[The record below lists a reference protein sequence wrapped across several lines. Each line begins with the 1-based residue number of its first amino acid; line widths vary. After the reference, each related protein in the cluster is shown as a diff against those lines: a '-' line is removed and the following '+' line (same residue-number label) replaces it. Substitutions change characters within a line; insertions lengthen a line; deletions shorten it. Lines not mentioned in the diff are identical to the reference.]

1 MRNYFTRF
9 IKSMFSASMC
19 LMVAASAL
27 PDRAHAADDFP
38 TRPMTYMIT
47 FNPGGQSDR
56 EARRQEPMLKELL
69 GQNVLIDYKVGGG
82 GALGWKELVTSKP
95 DGYTFA
101 GFNIPHTILQ
111 PMLQEVGYK
120 TDQLVPV
127 CIFQRTYLG
136 LAVPVD
142 SPYKTY
148 EEFIAAAKKA
158 PGKMKLCGSG
168 SLSGHHIALL
178 SLQKQAGVRMTYIP
192 ETGSATQMTGFLG
205 GHYDA
210 IIANSDDLVRFRDK
224 ARILAVTS
232 AERLKLFP
240 DVPTFKEKNLDIV
253 LSIDRGVA
261 LPPGAP
267 DSVVRTLEK
276 AFLNI
281 ANRPEVIEAQTREGF
296 TPVAMG
302 HDECIA
308 YIKEMTTF
316 YGDILKSSR
325 GK

>member
-1 MRNYFTRF
+1 
-9 IKSMFSASMC
+9 
-19 LMVAASAL
+19 
-27 PDRAHAADDFP
+27 
-38 TRPMTYMIT
+38 
-47 FNPGGQSDR
+47 
-56 EARRQEPMLKELL
+56 
-69 GQNVLIDYKVGGG
+69 
-82 GALGWKELVTSKP
+82 
-95 DGYTFA
+95 
-101 GFNIPHTILQ
+101 
-111 PMLQEVGYK
+111 
-120 TDQLVPV
+120 
-127 CIFQRTYLG
+127 
-136 LAVPVD
+136 
-142 SPYKTY
+142 
-148 EEFIAAAKKA
+148 
-158 PGKMKLCGSG
+158 MKLCGSG

-178 SLQKQAGVRMTYIP
+178 SLQKQAGVRITYIP

-261 LPPGAP
+261 LPPGTP
-267 DSVVRTLEK
+267 DNVVRTLEK
-276 AFLNI
+276 AFIDI

-302 HDECIA
+302 HDECVS
-308 YIKEMTTF
+308 YIKEMTKF
-316 YGDILKSSR
+316 YGDILKNTR

>member
-1 MRNYFTRF
+1 MMKFTKLVRN
-9 IKSMFSASMC
+9 MLAASMC
-19 LMVAASAL
+19 LMVAATAL
-27 PDRAHAADDFP
+27 PGHAQAADDFP

-56 EARRQEPMLKELL
+56 EARRQEPLLKELL
-69 GQNVLIDYKVGGG
+69 GQNVIIDYKVGGG
-82 GALGWKELVTSKP
+82 GALGWKELVTSEP

-111 PMLQEVGYK
+111 PMLQDVGYK
-120 TDQLVPV
+120 TDQLIPV

-136 LAVPVD
+136 LAVPLD

-178 SLQKQAGVRMTYIP
+178 SLQKQAGVRITYIP

-240 DVPTFKEKNLDIV
+240 DVPTFKAKNLDIV

-261 LPPGAP
+261 LPPGTP
-267 DSVVRTLEK
+267 DNVVRTLEK
-276 AFLNI
+276 AFIDI

-302 HDECIA
+302 HDECVS
-308 YIKEMTTF
+308 YIKEMTKF
-316 YGDILKSSR
+316 YGDILKNTR

>member
-1 MRNYFTRF
+1 MKFTKLVRN
-9 IKSMFSASMC
+9 MLAASMC
-19 LMVAASAL
+19 LMVAATAL
-27 PDRAHAADDFP
+27 PGHAQAADDFP

-56 EARRQEPMLKELL
+56 EARRQEPLLKELL
-69 GQNVLIDYKVGGG
+69 GQNVIIDYKVGGG
-82 GALGWKELVTSKP
+82 GALGWKELVTSEP

-111 PMLQEVGYK
+111 PMLQDVGYK
-120 TDQLVPV
+120 TDQLIPV

-136 LAVPVD
+136 LAVPLD

-178 SLQKQAGVRMTYIP
+178 SLQKQAGVRITYIP

-261 LPPGAP
+261 LPPGTP
-267 DSVVRTLEK
+267 DNVVRTLEK
-276 AFLNI
+276 AFIDI

-302 HDECIA
+302 HDECVS
-308 YIKEMTTF
+308 YIKEMTKF
-316 YGDILKSSR
+316 YGDILKNTR

>member
-1 MRNYFTRF
+1 MMKFTKLVRN
-9 IKSMFSASMC
+9 MLAASMC
-19 LMVAASAL
+19 LMVAATAL
-27 PDRAHAADDFP
+27 PGHAQAADDFP

-56 EARRQEPMLKELL
+56 EARRQEPLLKELL
-69 GQNVLIDYKVGGG
+69 GQNVIIDYKVGGG
-82 GALGWKELVTSKP
+82 GALGWKELVTSEP

-111 PMLQEVGYK
+111 PMLQDVGYK
-120 TDQLVPV
+120 TDQLIPV

-136 LAVPVD
+136 LAVPLD

-178 SLQKQAGVRMTYIP
+178 SLQKQAGVRITHIP

-261 LPPGAP
+261 LPPGTP
-267 DSVVRTLEK
+267 DNVVRTLEK
-276 AFLNI
+276 AFIDI

-302 HDECIA
+302 HDECVS
-308 YIKEMTTF
+308 YIKEMTKF
-316 YGDILKSSR
+316 YGDILKNTR

>member
-1 MRNYFTRF
+1 MRNFFTTLV
-9 IKSMFSASMC
+9 KGTLSASLC
-19 LMVAASAL
+19 VLVAAGAL
-27 PDRAHAADDFP
+27 PARAHAADTFP
-38 TRPMTYMIT
+38 TRPMTYVIT

-56 EARRQEPMLKELL
+56 EARRQEPLLKQLL
-69 GQNVLIDYKVGGG
+69 GQSVLVDYKVGGG
-82 GALGWKELVTSKP
+82 GALGWKELATSEP

-101 GFNIPHTILQ
+101 GFNIPHVILQ
-111 PMLQEVGYK
+111 PMLQDVGYK

-136 LAVPVD
+136 LAVPLD
-142 SPYKTY
+142 SPYKTF
-148 EEFIAAAKKA
+148 EEFLDAAKKA

-210 IIANSDDLVRFRDK
+210 VIANSDDLVRFRDK

-240 DVPTFKEKNLDIV
+240 EVPTFKEKNLDIV

-261 LPPGAP
+261 LPPETP
-267 DSVVRTLEK
+267 DNVVRTLEK
-276 AFLNI
+276 AFLDI
-281 ANRPEVIEAQTREGF
+281 ANRPEVIEAQTKEGF

-302 HDECIA
+302 HDECVA
-308 YIKEMTTF
+308 YIKEMTAF
-316 YGDILKSSR
+316 YGDILKSVR

>member
-111 PMLQEVGYK
+111 PMLQEVGHK

-267 DSVVRTLEK
+267 DNVVRTLEK

-316 YGDILKSSR
+316 YGDILKSTR

>member
-1 MRNYFTRF
+1 MMKFTKLVRN
-9 IKSMFSASMC
+9 MLAASMC
-19 LMVAASAL
+19 LMVAATAL
-27 PDRAHAADDFP
+27 PGHAQAADDFP

-56 EARRQEPMLKELL
+56 EARRQEPLLKELL
-69 GQNVLIDYKVGGG
+69 GQNVIIDYKVGGG
-82 GALGWKELVTSKP
+82 GALGWKELVTSEP

-111 PMLQEVGYK
+111 PMLQDVGYK
-120 TDQLVPV
+120 TDQLIPV

-136 LAVPVD
+136 LAVPLD

-178 SLQKQAGVRMTYIP
+178 SLQKQAGVRITYIP

-261 LPPGAP
+261 LPPGTP
-267 DSVVRTLEK
+267 DNVVRTLEK
-276 AFLNI
+276 AFIDI

-302 HDECIA
+302 HDECVS
-308 YIKEMTTF
+308 YIKEMTKF
-316 YGDILKSSR
+316 YGDILKNTR